1 MQRRHNGTHQA
12 KAHKGS
18 PVLDLPCSAGIVD
31 SRQLIML
38 FLITQ
43 RLLGEN
49 TAWAPWVAA
58 LPDTFS
64 TPPHFRGAE
73 MDELMGTT
81 LHRATRLALRHACL
95 RVCWA

>member
-1 MQRRHNGTHQA
+1 MQRWHHGTRQA
-12 KAHKGS
+12 MARQGS
-18 PVLDLPCSAGIVD
+18 PALDPPCSAGIVD

-58 LPDTFS
+58 LPDSFL

-81 LHRATRLALRHACL
+81 LHRATRLVLRPACS
-95 RVCWA
+95 RMSWA